1 MIDAA
6 GRAESARGLEADAV
20 AAAAETFGEIRRLG
34 AQAGLTFAD
43 SSPAEVAA
51 VIVQGRADLN
61 AHKDVL
67 EEHRDA
73 ASAAGDAEG
82 KLATWERNVGETK
95 ERAEATQLE
104 LTGIQEELQAL
115 SETPTDTTSIDA
127 ECKRLSTALE
137 HLERRDELQVALE
150 TANEAVSDADLV
162 VKKTMAGYLRSEAPR
177 MAAQLEDGE
186 PCVVCGATE
195 HPRPAK
201 MAGDGPVVSSTHVE
215 NAQEELRKAQAE
227 QNRLVSD
234 LGDVKV
240 QLGPDAE
247 GTAVEISSRFVDAQ
261 ERLADLEAAL
271 EKQVQ
276 LTELRDGIA
285 NRLEALELDAARLSG
300 EEGGLRQNLQEAAER
315 LEQASAAA
323 AGLDAAA
330 LAEREVA
337 IADLERLRG
346 SHQKQVEEESA
357 AIVSREQADEVLA
370 ATIAETD
377 FGTVEEAQDAHLG
390 SEEEQKA
397 FDEQQALRTS
407 MDEAAGAS
415 ERSPGGGHSRL
426 PARSRGT
433 VRVG

>member
-6 GRAESARGLEADAV
+6 ARAESARGIEAGAV
-20 AAAAETFGEIRRLG
+20 AAAAETFGEIRKLG

-61 AHKDVL
+61 SHKDVL

-82 KLATWERNVGETK
+82 KLATWERNVGEIK

-104 LTGIQEELQAL
+104 LTGIEEERRAL
-115 SETPTDTTSIDA
+115 SETPTDTTLVEA
-127 ECKRLSTALE
+127 ECKRLSTVLE
-137 HLERRDELQVALE
+137 HLERRDDLQVALE

-201 MAGDGPVVSSTHVE
+201 MAGDGSVVSSTDVE

-247 GTAVEISSRFVDAQ
+247 GTAVEISS
-261 ERLADLEAAL
+261 
-271 EKQVQ
+271 
-276 LTELRDGIA
+276 
-285 NRLEALELDAARLSG
+285 
-300 EEGGLRQNLQEAAER
+300 
-315 LEQASAAA
+315 
-323 AGLDAAA
+323 
-330 LAEREVA
+330 
-337 IADLERLRG
+337 
-346 SHQKQVEEESA
+346 
-357 AIVSREQADEVLA
+357 VSWMRRNV
-370 ATIAETD
+370 
-377 FGTVEEAQDAHLG
+377 
-390 SEEEQKA
+390 
-397 FDEQQALRTS
+397 LRTLKPLS
-407 MDEAAGAS
+407 RN
-415 ERSPGGGHSRL
+415 RSS
-426 PARSRGT
+426 
-433 VRVG
+433 

>member
-1 MIDAA
+1 
-6 GRAESARGLEADAV
+6 
-20 AAAAETFGEIRRLG
+20 
-34 AQAGLTFAD
+34 
-43 SSPAEVAA
+43 
-51 VIVQGRADLN
+51 
-61 AHKDVL
+61 
-67 EEHRDA
+67 
-73 ASAAGDAEG
+73 
-82 KLATWERNVGETK
+82 
-95 ERAEATQLE
+95 
-104 LTGIQEELQAL
+104 
-115 SETPTDTTSIDA
+115 
-127 ECKRLSTALE
+127 
-137 HLERRDELQVALE
+137 
-150 TANEAVSDADLV
+150 
-162 VKKTMAGYLRSEAPR
+162 

-201 MAGDGPVVSSTHVE
+201 MAGDGSVVSSTDVE
-215 NAQEELRKAQAE
+215 NAQEELRNAQAE

-247 GTAVEISSRFVDAQ
+247 GTAVEISSRFVAAQ

-323 AGLDAAA
+323 AGFDAAA

-357 AIVSREQADEVLA
+357 AIVSHEQADEVLA
-370 ATIAETD
+370 VTLAETD
-377 FGTVEEAQDAHLG
+377 LG
-390 SEEEQKA
+390 QSKKLKMRISETRRNKKLLMNSRHFEQAWTK
-397 FDEQQALRTS
+397 
-407 MDEAAGAS
+407 
-415 ERSPGGGHSRL
+415 RL
-426 PARSRGT
+426 
-433 VRVG
+433 VH